1 MLIGKCLIVEIEI
14 VDMVI
19 FCLLDIG
26 LMVSMISELF
36 YNKYL
41 SNIFIVWEKFII
53 FCVVN
58 GLEILYVGYIE
69 CEIFMW
75 FINKRLDGM
84 GIFIVKDI

>member
-75 FINKRLDGM
+75 FIK
-84 GIFIVKDI
+84 